1 MNALIPLLGSVLL
14 ATACSAPLDVPFYR
28 SAALTPEWLE
38 ASTANSPSTHRVAR
52 FELVDQHR
60 TKITTDS
67 LQHRATVIHFF
78 FTTCGGVCP
87 TAQTNIARLLA
98 GMPDEARVQVLSHS
112 VAPERDSVAALQ
124 TYASLHHIKDARWHL
139 LTGPRADIERLARDS
154 YFVNLNDGTSYG
166 VSNLAHTETL
176 VLVDGQGR
184 LRGMYTG
191 SLPLD
196 IARLSEDIR
205 SVLKEAQ

>member
-1 MNALIPLLGSVLL
+1 VYHER
-14 ATACSAPLDVPFYR
+14 LD
-28 SAALTPEWLE
+28 SAAWEC
-38 ASTANSPSTHRVAR
+38 AVG
-52 FELVDQHR
+52 DG
-60 TKITTDS
+60 
-67 LQHRATVIHFF
+67 LQR
-78 FTTCGGVCP
+78 P
-87 TAQTNIARLLA
+87 TRCA
-98 GMPDEARVQVLSHS
+98 VLSF
-112 VAPERDSVAALQ
+112 AALQ